1 MNHNTQPVTK
11 GEDPDSA
18 LIQEMIN
25 RVQDMENSYRALA
38 RKMGKL
44 YMQADEKGLA
54 SLNQQLDKPMRNASE
69 NERIFASILES
80 LRLQI
85 NQSG

>member
-1 MNHNTQPVTK
+1 MNH
-11 GEDPDSA
+11 SA
-18 LIQEMIN
+18 RPATSDTGTDTALLQEMIY
-25 RVQDMENSYRALA
+25 RVQDMEDSYRALA